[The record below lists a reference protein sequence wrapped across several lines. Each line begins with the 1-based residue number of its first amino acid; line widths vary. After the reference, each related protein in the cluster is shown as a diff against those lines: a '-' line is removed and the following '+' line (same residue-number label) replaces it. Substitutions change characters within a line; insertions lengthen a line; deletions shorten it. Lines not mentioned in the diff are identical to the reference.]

1 MRDETH
7 DHTHDVEPPPTA
19 AGGERRAMRPAGA
32 TVSIP
37 PRAGRLATLT
47 ATTLQA
53 RLALLR
59 PQPLRLRPDPG
70 EQR

>member
-7 DHTHDVEPPPTA
+7 EHTHDVARRP
-19 AGGERRAMRPAGA
+19 AGSDGDRRAMRPAGA

-37 PRAGRLATLT
+37 PRPAGPAAVSADALR
-47 ATTLQA
+47 A

-59 PQPLRLRPDPG
+59 PQPLRLRP
-70 EQR
+70 EEK